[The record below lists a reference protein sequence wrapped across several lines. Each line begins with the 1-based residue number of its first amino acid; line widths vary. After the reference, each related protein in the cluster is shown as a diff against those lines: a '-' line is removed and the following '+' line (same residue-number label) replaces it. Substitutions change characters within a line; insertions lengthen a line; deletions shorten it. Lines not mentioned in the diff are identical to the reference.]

1 MRLTWLALLVPATLV
16 PTGGNM
22 LAARGEGPATT
33 IRACARLNDGRLR
46 AVDPAA
52 PCRNKERPLE
62 WNLQGPKGDTGAP
75 GTEGAP
81 GPAGPAG
88 PAGADGQPGPQ
99 GPPGNPGPALTSLEG
114 LEGLACNAGSQNGK
128 TSLSYDAARR
138 AVITCVATGAQ
149 APAIKVNEFSTGVS
163 GAATNEF
170 VELVN
175 AGASP
180 SDISGFKVV
189 YRSASGTSD
198 TTLATLPTGALLAPG
213 DFYLLGGSGY
223 AGGLAPDQSFGAA
236 IAATG
241 GSIAIRDANGALLDA
256 VAYGTAT
263 NGLGEG
269 SPSPAPPATASP
281 GSSAVRL
288 PDGRDTQD
296 NAADFSVTGTPTP
309 RGPNSA
315 G

>member
-16 PTGGNM
+16 PAGGTM
-22 LAARGEGPATT
+22 LAARAGEDPITT
-33 IRACARLNDGRLR
+33 IRACARLHDGRLR

-52 PCRNKERPLE
+52 PCRRNEGPLE
-62 WNLQGPKGDTGAP
+62 WNIQGPKGDTGAQ
-75 GTEGAP
+75 GTEGAT
-81 GPAGPAG
+81 G
-88 PAGADGQPGPQ
+88 PAGADGQPGS
-99 GPPGNPGPALTSLEG
+99 PGAPGDPGPGLTSLEG
-114 LEGLACNAGSQNGK
+114 LEGLACHAGAQDGK
-128 TSLSYDAARR
+128 TSLTYDAARR
-138 AVITCVATGAQ
+138 AVITCVVTAAQ
-149 APAIKVNEFSTGVS
+149 AITVNEFSTGVS

-175 AGASP
+175 VGSSP
-180 SDISGFKVV
+180 SDIGGFKVV

-198 TTLATLPTGALLAPG
+198 TTLATLPSGAMLAPG
-213 DFYLLGGSGY
+213 GFYLLGGGSYTGDT
-223 AGGLAPDQSFGAA
+223 APDQSFGAA

-241 GSIAIRDANGALLDA
+241 GSIGIRDADGTLLDA
-256 VAYGTAT
+256 VAYGTAA

-269 SPSPAPPATASP
+269 NAAPAPPATASP

-288 PDGRDTQD
+288 PDGHDTQD

-309 RGPNSA
+309 KAPNSA